1 MLAEMIPV
9 ILPLQM
15 RTGCFVRLAVR
26 PSHPLDVRTK
36 LVQQLPLGDAAYR
49 AEVIP
54 HTDVLQIIQL
64 AEDAHLAELA
74 DSRDKEET
82 KILPQSLEGTE
93 KLTQLIPKLLLQGD
107 VGIAVQKRSIVFVN
121 QDNDRQTGL
130 FIRTADHTLQTGGR
144 SLFLLFRPI
153 NLFTTK

>member
-36 LVQQLPLGDAAYR
+36 LVQQLPLGNAANR

-82 KILPQSLEGTE
+82 KILPQS
-93 KLTQLIPKLLLQGD
+93 
-107 VGIAVQKRSIVFVN
+107 
-121 QDNDRQTGL
+121 
-130 FIRTADHTLQTGGR
+130 
-144 SLFLLFRPI
+144 
-153 NLFTTK
+153 

>member
-15 RTGCFVRLAVR
+15 RTGSFVRLTVR
-26 PSHPLDVRTK
+26 QSHPLDVRTK

-82 KILPQSLEGTE
+82 KILPQS
-93 KLTQLIPKLLLQGD
+93 
-107 VGIAVQKRSIVFVN
+107 
-121 QDNDRQTGL
+121 
-130 FIRTADHTLQTGGR
+130 
-144 SLFLLFRPI
+144 
-153 NLFTTK
+153 